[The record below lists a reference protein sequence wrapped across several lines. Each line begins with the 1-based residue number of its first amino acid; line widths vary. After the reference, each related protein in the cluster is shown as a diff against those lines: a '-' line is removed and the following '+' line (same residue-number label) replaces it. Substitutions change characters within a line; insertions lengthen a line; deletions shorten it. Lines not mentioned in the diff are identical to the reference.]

1 MCGASPGSKMRMYGE
16 VPHPP
21 LRSTAICPQNLCT
34 GAKAT
39 PSCRLGRGVTRNDP
53 WRFSCRDVIF
63 FASDDSAISDHL
75 EQAAL
80 EEEVERLALDDES
93 SDDGLGGSNEDD
105 SE

>member
-1 MCGASPGSKMRMYGE
+1 MFDIMVSKYRDFRDYSE
-16 VPHPP
+16 LP
-21 LRSTAICPQNLCT
+21 LQSLN
-34 GAKAT
+34 
-39 PSCRLGRGVTRNDP
+39 
-53 WRFSCRDVIF
+53 
-63 FASDDSAISDHL
+63 FAADDSAISNHL

>member
-1 MCGASPGSKMRMYGE
+1 MRG
-16 VPHPP
+16 
-21 LRSTAICPQNLCT
+21 
-34 GAKAT
+34 KADEY
-39 PSCRLGRGVTRNDP
+39 PCKCIDLDL
-53 WRFSCRDVIF
+53 D
-63 FASDDSAISDHL
+63 ISNHL

>member
-1 MCGASPGSKMRMYGE
+1 MASDVSGLR
-16 VPHPP
+16 PP
-21 LRSTAICPQNLCT
+21 RCLNSLKSNICRTRCL
-34 GAKAT
+34 
-39 PSCRLGRGVTRNDP
+39 PSLELWINGLSEMKLYKSLTQSLN
-53 WRFSCRDVIF
+53 
-63 FASDDSAISDHL
+63 FAADDSAISNHL